1 MTDTVTLYRADD
13 GWRWRYEA
21 SGRCLAD
28 SGQGYSRR
36 IDAVKGACRVVGV
49 SHTTVPGVLRI
60 LRQDGQALGPRG
72 NLHRDDV
79 RFVIELTR

>member
-21 SGRCLAD
+21 SGRVLAD

-36 IDAVKGACRVVGV
+36 IDAVKGACRVVGC
-49 SHTTVPGVLRI
+49 SRMQTQDAIDALRCG
-60 LRQDGQALGPRG
+60 R
-72 NLHRDDV
+72 LHRHGRGHGHTV
-79 RFVIELTR
+79 FIRIEATR